1 MSGWGGTSV
10 DQLGAFWK
18 LKIFCVVARKSGWV
32 IEISSGSMEGVSLTT
47 ISGHT
52 LSFPPRECFRHSLV
66 HMTGMINT
74 HMVNTV
80 PRNPAAFRIKPSCS
94 PTSKY
99 GSVTLLQ

>member
-52 LSFPPRECFRHSLV
+52 LSFPQESASGAHA
-66 HMTGMINT
+66 HDGMINT

-80 PRNPAAFRIKPSCS
+80 PRSPAAFRIKPSCS